1 MIAKYPA
8 LDQTA
13 LNSLVPAEGT
23 DKSDVW
29 FTDATVVVGKYYT
42 DNVDG
47 KTVYHEVPTA
57 DATDPS
63 KTYYDVYK
71 SSPWVFCRYDDN
83 TGGVVTA
90 VRDEYMPVFK
100 DLISLIPFTGW
111 IYNTSGPAYMVNFS
125 RKYRLNLV
133 FKVFDT
139 EGHCGYTTGE
149 SGIKQIELN

>member
-1 MIAKYPA
+1 M
-8 LDQTA
+8 
-13 LNSLVPAEGT
+13 
-23 DKSDVW
+23 
-29 FTDATVVVGKYYT
+29 
-42 DNVDG
+42 
-47 KTVYHEVPTA
+47 PTA
-57 DATDPS
+57 AATDPS

-90 VRDEYMPVFK
+90 VRDEYMLVFK
-100 DLISLIPFTGW
+100 DLISLIPFTDW
-111 IYNTSGPAYMVNFS
+111 DFS
-125 RKYRLNLV
+125 RKYSLNLV

>member
-23 DKSDVW
+23 EKSDVW

-42 DNVDG
+42 DIVDG

-57 DATDPS
+57 AATDPS

-71 SSPWVFCRYDDN
+71 SSAWVFCRYDDN

-100 DLISLIPFTGW
+100 DW
-111 IYNTSGPAYMVNFS
+111 IYSTSDKAYKVDFS
-125 RKYRLNLV
+125 RKYSLNLV
-133 FKVFDT
+133 FNVFDT